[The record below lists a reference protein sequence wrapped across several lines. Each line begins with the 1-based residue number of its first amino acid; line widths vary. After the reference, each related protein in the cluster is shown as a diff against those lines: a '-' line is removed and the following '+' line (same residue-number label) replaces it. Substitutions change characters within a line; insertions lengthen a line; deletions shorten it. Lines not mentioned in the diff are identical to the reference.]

1 MGKNSRGNTVKPLT
15 SHKEHKTQEI
25 VFIMISKL
33 SLYLLISLCVLHNV
47 FAEQESHSLQKR
59 QTTVTYAQTWEEV
72 VASFVSAS
80 VTAGIVFLAW
90 YTVAPL
96 FGYTLEER
104 RLDYDDYSGYY
115 NNYYQEDPAN
125 NYYYYQ
131 GRSLQDTGL
140 VTRAAKMLF
149 NSIDVVDTAFNYMD
163 IEEEVCRL
171 KTVCEMESYAVNHPL
186 ARLAINTIN
195 SSLKGLE
202 RYQDAVDAGIEGQD
216 CALLYDQ
223 CPYSYFGY

>member
-1 MGKNSRGNTVKPLT
+1 MRSTDENAKNILT
-15 SHKEHKTQEI
+15 SETLSWNKIRNNSPTQHDTH
-25 VFIMISKL
+25 
-33 SLYLLISLCVLHNV
+33 VL
-47 FAEQESHSLQKR
+47 A
-59 QTTVTYAQTWEEV
+59 YAQTWEEV

-149 NSIDVVDTAFNYMD
+149 NRYNESHADT
-163 IEEEVCRL
+163 IE
-171 KTVCEMESYAVNHPL
+171 
-186 ARLAINTIN
+186 
-195 SSLKGLE
+195 
-202 RYQDAVDAGIEGQD
+202 
-216 CALLYDQ
+216 
-223 CPYSYFGY
+223 

>member
-1 MGKNSRGNTVKPLT
+1 VRELIIRIALAFSGAAFLVVVVAPFFGYKVDFLLRQLSNDQSSDVIAEDPSLVDPGFTGYDDSFGGYQEPAGLYGPPTAYASPSQARKIRDNSGRGV
-15 SHKEHKTQEI
+15 
-25 VFIMISKL
+25 SKL
-33 SLYLLISLCVLHNV
+33 L
-47 FAEQESHSLQKR
+47 K
-59 QTTVTYAQTWEEV
+59 
-72 VASFVSAS
+72 
-80 VTAGIVFLAW
+80 
-90 YTVAPL
+90 
-96 FGYTLEER
+96 
-104 RLDYDDYSGYY
+104 
-115 NNYYQEDPAN
+115 
-125 NYYYYQ
+125 
-131 GRSLQDTGL
+131 
-140 VTRAAKMLF
+140 
-149 NSIDVVDTAFNYMD
+149 SIDVVDTAFNYMD

>member
-1 MGKNSRGNTVKPLT
+1 
-15 SHKEHKTQEI
+15 
-25 VFIMISKL
+25 MISKL

-59 QTTVTYAQTWEEV
+59 QTTVTS
-72 VASFVSAS
+72 VARHILNILPRDISRTV
-80 VTAGIVFLAW
+80 AGIDLGTVGVLIIAFL
-90 YTVAPL
+90 V
-96 FGYTLEER
+96 
-104 RLDYDDYSGYY
+104 LDIVGTIIF
-115 NNYYQEDPAN
+115 AGVVGA
-125 NYYYYQ
+125 
-131 GRSLQDTGL
+131 GRSHQSGWFSGL
-140 VTRAAKMLF
+140 SNIGHYMSSYY